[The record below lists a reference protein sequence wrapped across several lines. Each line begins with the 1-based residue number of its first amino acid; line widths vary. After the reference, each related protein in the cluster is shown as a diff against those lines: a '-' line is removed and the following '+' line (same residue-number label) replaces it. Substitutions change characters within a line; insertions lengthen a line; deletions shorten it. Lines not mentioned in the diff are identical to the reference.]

1 MLMRMSLVIAR
12 VAAAQR
18 AGRRRSAVGSLR
30 PPYTLR
36 LRRPK
41 VPCWINGPPTASG
54 IDPHQRGVGDAARS
68 LRRRAGRTWNRRRR
82 DFERLAL
89 HGPASHAFDDDV
101 HNDELEQPDNDGL
114 GRPE

>member
-1 MLMRMSLVIAR
+1 MSLVIAR

-41 VPCWINGPPTASG
+41 VPCWI
-54 IDPHQRGVGDAARS
+54 
-68 LRRRAGRTWNRRRR
+68 
-82 DFERLAL
+82 
-89 HGPASHAFDDDV
+89 
-101 HNDELEQPDNDGL
+101 
-114 GRPE
+114 